1 MDNATL
7 AELEGATDEGAIAG
21 CEMRIATR
29 SRISYPEPELLT

>member
-7 AELEGATDEGAIAG
+7 AELEGATDEGAISG
-21 CEMRIATR
+21 CEMTIATR